1 MNILDAF
8 IRFYALLINRK
19 VVPALFLSLLRYV
32 VRKAANI
39 VLPIYLKHSSG
50 KTVKSIS
57 YSEMNGTDGKQV
69 IVSLTTFPARISK
82 LWMVIECM
90 MRQTVRPDRIILYLS
105 KEQFADKSLL
115 PQNLL
120 AYEGRGLTI
129 EIKDGDLRSHKKHYY
144 ALREFPDSLVFLID
158 DDIFYPSDTIEKVLA
173 AHCKSPSAVIC
184 RYARKIA
191 YTSDGEIRPYRFWR
205 WVNNAS
211 SDNDLF
217 FGSGGGTLFQP
228 NRLYV
233 DVSDKDLFQRL
244 TPQADDIWLNAMTR
258 LAKTSIV
265 KIPFGLFLP
274 IINDDDVRLAS
285 SNRDDGMNDKQ
296 CQSISA
302 YYKRQIGVDP
312 FSKRMM

>member
-1 MNILDAF
+1 MNTLDTF
-8 IRFYALLINRK
+8 VRFYALLINRK
-19 VVPALFLSLLRYV
+19 VVPECFLSLLRFV
-32 VRKAANI
+32 TRKTANI
-39 VLPIYLKHSSG
+39 VLPTYLKRTSG
-50 KTVKSIS
+50 KKVKSVR

-82 LWMVIECM
+82 VWMVIECM
-90 MRQTVRPDRIILYLS
+90 MRQTIRPDKIFLYLS
-105 KEQFADKSLL
+105 KDQFPDKEDL
-115 PQNLL
+115 PDNLTRL
-120 AYEGRGLTI
+120 VGDVFQIRMV
-129 EIKDGDLRSHKKHYY
+129 DGDLRSHKKHYY
-144 ALREFPDSLVFLID
+144 ALRDFPDSLVFLID

-173 AHCKSPSAVIC
+173 AHCKSPGAVIC
-184 RYARKIA
+184 RYARMIA

-258 LAKTSIV
+258 LAKTPIV

-296 CQSISA
+296 CHSISA

-312 FSKRMM
+312 FSKPMV